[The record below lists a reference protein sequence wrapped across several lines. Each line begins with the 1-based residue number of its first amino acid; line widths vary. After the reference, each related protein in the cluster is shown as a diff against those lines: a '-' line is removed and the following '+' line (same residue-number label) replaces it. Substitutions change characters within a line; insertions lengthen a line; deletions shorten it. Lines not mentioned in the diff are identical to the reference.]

1 MFRSKFLLCHTMYVA
16 VFPHTI
22 VSYHNIICSTH
33 NEKKSCE
40 MIACSRHLFLLLIFF
55 LFWPFF
61 FDLLYHHHQ
70 GLITRTFF
78 FFFAGLS
85 SKYWWGVWYRV
96 FGRHQPSLDGIIWS
110 LKYFWELPPSTPH
123 LSQSHRSAQWGC
135 SSHVSSQVWIPK
147 WFWMMILKSVTYST
161 TIQYL
166 FVDTS

>member
-1 MFRSKFLLCHTMYVA
+1 MCVTLYSMNGEKHYSNVTFKVPSYLQSFL
-16 VFPHTI
+16 TI

-40 MIACSRHLFLLLIFF
+40 MIACSPRHPFLLLNFF
-55 LFWPFF
+55 LSVLTIS
-61 FDLLYHHHQ
+61 FDLPSVPSSRIDY
-70 GLITRTFF
+70 TYSF

-123 LSQSHRSAQWGC
+123 LSQSHRSAQWGR
-135 SSHVSSQVWIPK
+135 SSHVSSQV
-147 WFWMMILKSVTYST
+147 
-161 TIQYL
+161 
-166 FVDTS
+166 